1 MQDALFER
9 SLANICA
16 MHPANQEAIPNPATR
31 DRNDKDKLHIVIHE
45 YASAIMDSDTGQ
57 SEYACSYRKRCQ

>member
-1 MQDALFER
+1 
-9 SLANICA
+9 